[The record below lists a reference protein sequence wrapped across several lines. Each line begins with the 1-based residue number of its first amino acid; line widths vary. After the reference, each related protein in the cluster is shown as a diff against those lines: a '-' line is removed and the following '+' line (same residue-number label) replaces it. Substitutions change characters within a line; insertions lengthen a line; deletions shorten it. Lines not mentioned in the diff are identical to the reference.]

1 MAKIKTGS
9 RTRLIN
15 AVSRGEGF
23 GTEEGTVAR
32 CEMDSHADTCVAGPN
47 FLILEFTGE
56 QCDVTPYTN
65 DYEPIINV
73 SVVNA
78 ATAYPDDSTGE
89 TVILRFNQVLWYG
102 KRMTMSLINP
112 SQMRHYGVTVSDDPT
127 DGTRAFGISTDDV
140 HIPFKMDGT
149 TVYFETRVPTQY
161 ELENCKTIQV
171 TDDTVWDPS
180 SVSIASV
187 TVTSDLPLVE
197 ISERR
202 KILSMNLINNNMP
215 PANESYNDLMPYN
228 DATLLNRMIGNVRVA
243 TAYRDV
249 NVSFVG
255 SKDRHSRKNAETVA
269 RRFRCGIET
278 AQRTL
283 KTTTQRGIRHAIHPL
298 HRRYRVDHLN
308 LHRRRLADTFY
319 MDTTQ
324 FLTIISANTEPSVNR
339 FHVATVRSCHVPP
352 CPLERDLHRPLAAIP
367 MA

>member
-1 MAKIKTGS
+1 MRDGLA
-9 RTRLIN
+9 
-15 AVSRGEGF
+15 
-23 GTEEGTVAR
+23 
-32 CEMDSHADTCVAGPN
+32 CDTCVAGPN
-47 FLILEFTGE
+47 YLILEFTGE

-78 ATAYPDDSTGE
+78 ATAYTDDSTGE

-112 SQMRHYGVTVSDDPT
+112 NQMRHYGVTVSDDPT

-202 KILSMNLINNNMP
+202 KISSMRPVLSVAESA
-215 PANESYNDLMPYN
+215 AN
-228 DATLLNRMIGNVRVA
+228 
-243 TAYRDV
+243 
-249 NVSFVG
+249 
-255 SKDRHSRKNAETVA
+255 
-269 RRFRCGIET
+269 
-278 AQRTL
+278 
-283 KTTTQRGIRHAIHPL
+283 
-298 HRRYRVDHLN
+298 
-308 LHRRRLADTFY
+308 
-319 MDTTQ
+319 
-324 FLTIISANTEPSVNR
+324 
-339 FHVATVRSCHVPP
+339 
-352 CPLERDLHRPLAAIP
+352 LAADGESNYSTFIR
-367 MA
+367 MSQELLRLNE

>member
-1 MAKIKTGS
+1 
-9 RTRLIN
+9 
-15 AVSRGEGF
+15 
-23 GTEEGTVAR
+23 
-32 CEMDSHADTCVAGPN
+32 
-47 FLILEFTGE
+47 
-56 QCDVTPYTN
+56 
-65 DYEPIINV
+65 
-73 SVVNA
+73 
-78 ATAYPDDSTGE
+78 
-89 TVILRFNQVLWYG
+89 
-102 KRMTMSLINP
+102 MTMSLINP

-243 TAYRDV
+243 TAYRDA

-255 SKDRHSRKNAETVA
+255 SKDRHSRVNAETVA
-269 RRFRCGIET
+269 RKFRCGIET